1 MDDIRSLKPSRFYH
15 HPSTASGIDLM
26 HTYVDHSSRVMFALG
41 HRYSQ
46 QVQAPSH
53 EEGIPEVPTIVDV
66 AIRSESN
73 GALYVTQFTLV
84 RPCVRRETSQ
94 TSRCSYPMCKPL
106 HPMILKAQVNSRL
119 IKDRKTKPKNGQVV
133 DELLAFT
140 QCLDSIPTF
149 HISVLMVFES
159 NIYKDL
165 VHTDHSFRRLIQWL
179 I

>member
-1 MDDIRSLKPSRFYH
+1 MTFSISSVALKLGKH
-15 HPSTASGIDLM
+15 Q
-26 HTYVDHSSRVMFALG
+26 TYSEDKTVVVLG

-46 QVQAPSH
+46 QVQAPGH

-106 HPMILKAQVNSRL
+106 HPMILQAQGIEFREMGVVLIPNPLSRMAKIHVQYSKLVPRARVPYNSHV
-119 IKDRKTKPKNGQVV
+119 TGKP
-133 DELLAFT
+133 
-140 QCLDSIPTF
+140 
-149 HISVLMVFES
+149 
-159 NIYKDL
+159 
-165 VHTDHSFRRLIQWL
+165 
-179 I
+179 